1 MRKFTICLFLYL
13 GLISY
18 SYANESCSNFLDF
31 SWSTSSNQATF
42 TLKSTSPKSIWIT
55 KFTIFTKSGNEMKSF
70 TRNSRKYGTTSQFVL
85 YLDRYGT
92 NSHTVSISN
101 LNPDLMKNAQANY
114 VCTFIQPE
122 RRKVQNLNTKKDKN
136 WFKWWYLLF
145 ILPAL
150 GVLNG
155 IIEEFKNKSNN
166 KKTKSSI
173 KKIKSSEKVHPGNI
187 IEDIWDGKKSLGETY
202 WLYFILIN
210 GIISFGSAYFAEL
223 NSNNFYYIPGLASN
237 IITMVG
243 VWNSSTLYQ
252 LKKIKEKQ
260 PYGWA
265 YAAKVSVVLNGLSI
279 AATAVQVFNL

>member
-1 MRKFTICLFLYL
+1 
-13 GLISY
+13 
-18 SYANESCSNFLDF
+18 
-31 SWSTSSNQATF
+31 
-42 TLKSTSPKSIWIT
+42 
-55 KFTIFTKSGNEMKSF
+55 MKSF

-155 IIEEFKNKSNN
+155 IIEEFPFRD
-166 KKTKSSI
+166 
-173 KKIKSSEKVHPGNI
+173 HLRA
-187 IEDIWDGKKSLGETY
+187 SLQIH
-202 WLYFILIN
+202 LFILVGMIFQDPHQ
-210 GIISFGSAYFAEL
+210 I
-223 NSNNFYYIPGLASN
+223 ASP
-237 IITMVG
+237 
-243 VWNSSTLYQ
+243 L
-252 LKKIKEKQ
+252 
-260 PYGWA
+260 
-265 YAAKVSVVLNGLSI
+265 
-279 AATAVQVFNL
+279 